1 MPEQCRDGSGRDG
14 VTQDYEVARIPKT
27 RASCS
32 LCEDYA
38 GRHGAKPI
46 AVLSCEGGCLRGEIS
61 RQAANA
67 VCHRLAPDRT
77 VRICLGG
84 AFTKDTGQRALV
96 RNAERVVAL
105 EGCAIECA
113 SRMMQGVL
121 PERTIEVIHTDR
133 LACFDKH
140 LFGIDAMRRED
151 VAACADE
158 VAREIVKTL
167 GV

>member
-1 MPEQCRDGSGRDG
+1 MPEQCCDGSGRDS
-14 VTQDYEVARIPKT
+14 VTQDYEVARVRKT
-27 RASCS
+27 KASCS

-38 GRHGAKPI
+38 REHSKKAI

-61 RQAANA
+61 RLAANA
-67 VCHRLAPDRT
+67 VCHRLAPERT

-96 RNAERVVAL
+96 RSAKRVVAL

-121 PERTIEVIHTDR
+121 PERTIEVIHTDKIAR
-133 LACFDKH
+133 FDKS
-140 LFGIDAMRRED
+140 LFGIDAMRHDD
-151 VAACADE
+151 VMACADE
-158 VAREIVKTL
+158 VAREVVKTL
-167 GV
+167 WA

>member
-1 MPEQCRDGSGRDG
+1 MTEIKGHPPQGGSSG
-14 VTQDYEVARIPKT
+14 YELVRMRKT
-27 RASCS
+27 DRSCS

-38 GRHGAKPI
+38 REQQTKAI

-61 RQAANA
+61 RLAANA
-67 VCHRLAPDRT
+67 VCRMLPEKT

-96 RNAERVVAL
+96 RNAKRVLAL

-113 SRMMQGVL
+113 SRAMEGVL
-121 PERTIEVIHTDR
+121 PERAFEIIHTDA
-133 LACFDKH
+133 LARFDTK
-140 LFGIDAMRRED
+140 LFGIEALAHEQTLVIADD
-151 VAACADE
+151 VARAV
-158 VAREIVKTL
+158 VARI